1 MFVTKQRKQT
11 ANHRRAEKGTLRIYG
26 CGFMG
31 IISFCR
37 KTKNVRHSPLRDYR
51 TFYIRYTAR
60 KRVSENYPPHY
71 KILIFN
77 QLHVD
82 SFVYTIYLCS
92 WPTKTNSIEC
102 LGEPIT
108 YHPWSRRGKSSLSQG
123 RSSDSFP
130 PLRLPSLKPV
140 AKSARSCPI
149 RAETHSNGYCRRFSL
164 HSLFVSGHRI
174 IPGKPCDAKLEN
186 YFIKILK

>member
-1 MFVTKQRKQT
+1 MPTRFHWKFLDNDISRVYHGCELFTGIEAIIFSRLEPCRGIAARSISDIPQGR
-11 ANHRRAEKGTLRIYG
+11 GFPRI
-26 CGFMG
+26 
-31 IISFCR
+31 
-37 KTKNVRHSPLRDYR
+37 T
-51 TFYIRYTAR
+51 
-60 KRVSENYPPHY
+60 PPHY

-77 QLHVD
+77 QLHAD